1 MIYNAEKILSIL
13 SETSLNINNEF
24 HEGKNDYLLL
34 ELRDKIFHG
43 LYDYANGISKFVI
56 IPIKDKYDYVIKI
69 PYTGS
74 YNFESGWY
82 SGSRNQYYHRGYEDY
97 WAFEG
102 GTYEDRPWDYCA
114 IEVQNYNVASLK
126 GFSDCLAKTEL
137 IGFVRGYPIYV
148 QEKCETLRSCSRS
161 HSHSIEEISDFKYS
175 HSWSNIPCDW
185 LIDFKSYF
193 GENKLNHFL
202 QFLEDVN
209 WNDLRD
215 ENIGYIKNRP
225 VLIDY
230 SDFLE

>member
-1 MIYNAEKILSIL
+1 MTYNAEEILSIL
-13 SETSLNINNEF
+13 NKTHLNINDEF
-24 HEGKNDYLLL
+24 HEGKNGTLLT
-34 ELRDKIFHG
+34 ELKDTIFHG
-43 LYDYANGISKFVI
+43 LYDYANGVSKFVI
-56 IPIKDKYDYVIKI
+56 IPVKDEYDYVIKI

-74 YNFESGWY
+74 YEFESGWY
-82 SGSRNQYYHRGYEDY
+82 SGSRNQYYHKGFEDY
-97 WAFEG
+97 WDFEG

-114 IEVQNYNVASLK
+114 VEVQNYNIASSN

-137 IGFVRGYPIYV
+137 IGFVREYPIYA
-148 QEKCETLRSCSRS
+148 QEKCQTLRSCSPYHT
-161 HSHSIEEISDFKYS
+161 HSAEEVSNFISSYK
-175 HSWSNIPCDW
+175 WNNIPCDW